1 MNEPF
6 TQNIE
11 ISLYDTDMNAKISIQ
26 NIVKYFMEAAVDHSE
41 HTEYKLDRLLAA
53 HRG

>member
-26 NIVKYFMEAAVDHSE
+26 NIVKYFLEGTFCNNTIRACSE
-41 HTEYKLDRLLAA
+41 GANRL
-53 HRG
+53 

>member
-26 NIVKYFMEAAVDHSE
+26 NIVKYFMEAAIPNTRSIN
-41 HTEYKLDRLLAA
+41 
-53 HRG
+53 

>member
-26 NIVKYFMEAAVDHSE
+26 NIVKDFMEAAVDHSE
-41 HTEYKLDRLLAA
+41 HTEYK
-53 HRG
+53 